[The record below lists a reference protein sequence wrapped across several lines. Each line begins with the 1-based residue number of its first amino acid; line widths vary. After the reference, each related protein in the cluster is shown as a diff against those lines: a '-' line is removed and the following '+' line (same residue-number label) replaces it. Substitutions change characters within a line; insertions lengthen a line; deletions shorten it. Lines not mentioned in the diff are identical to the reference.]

1 MILWGSFCDTF
12 RDTNPVRKQY
22 CGSLTE
28 VCWIKVSEE
37 KKRAEEGRNI
47 LNKIIEQVYS
57 IKYIGI
63 FFFIIKWLLE
73 TMWTTLK
80 KMHKVN
86 IYTFKIGKIYMGAEA
101 RGFEN
106 NIFRR
111 NFTTNFIWS
120 PSVEKGN
127 GQQMLL
133 SRVN

>member
-1 MILWGSFCDTF
+1 
-12 RDTNPVRKQY
+12 
-22 CGSLTE
+22 
-28 VCWIKVSEE
+28 
-37 KKRAEEGRNI
+37 
-47 LNKIIEQVYS
+47 
-57 IKYIGI
+57 
-63 FFFIIKWLLE
+63 
-73 TMWTTLK
+73 
-80 KMHKVN
+80 MHKVN

-133 SRVN
+133 SQVN